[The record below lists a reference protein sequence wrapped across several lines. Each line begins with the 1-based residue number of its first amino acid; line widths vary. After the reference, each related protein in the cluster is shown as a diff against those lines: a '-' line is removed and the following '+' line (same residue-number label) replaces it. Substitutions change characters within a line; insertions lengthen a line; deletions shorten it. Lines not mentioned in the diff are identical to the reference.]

1 MGCAGLS
8 ANRGLT
14 LRTDHLIHRSMIRCR
29 YRYRK
34 QPVPSPCDAV
44 MLRSIA
50 LLSLLLTTPAW
61 AGPPLPSCY
70 AGLYLGEPARTTT
83 RTYYLF
89 VDQTTPLTDALKT
102 NIAELTANWGADGEH
117 VKIVRFS
124 ANVSGQY
131 TELMFDEFSDPP
143 PPQEYLFHLRADD
156 QQKLL
161 ACIKTRDDMFHK
173 LLNHAVSQT
182 LILSN
187 GKLPKTDLLYALKE
201 LTMKVLAPETNYDQT
216 VLLVSD
222 GLENSS
228 YASFY
233 QRKTTIKPIDVQK
246 TLEEISKY
254 NLIPN
259 WHGAKVYMFG
269 LGYLRDEKIYANPK
283 MLQPLK
289 DFWQSYFSLGKAQL
303 MELGTPELLVSR
315 LK

>member
-1 MGCAGLS
+1 MQTTQLFAVVTAIQSSLYTHPRDAAMRRS
-8 ANRGLT
+8 LT
-14 LRTDHLIHRSMIRCR
+14 LL
-29 YRYRK
+29 
-34 QPVPSPCDAV
+34 V
-44 MLRSIA
+44 SI
-50 LLSLLLTTPAW
+50 LLTTPVW

-70 AGLYLGEPARTTT
+70 AGLYLGEPERTTMHA
-83 RTYYLF
+83 YYLF
-89 VDQTTPLTDALKT
+89 VDQTTPLTAALKT
-102 NIAELTANWGADGEH
+102 NVADLTANWGGDGEH

-124 ANVSGQY
+124 ANIAGQY

-143 PPQEYLFHLRADD
+143 PTQEYLFHLRTDD
-156 QQKLL
+156 KAKLL
-161 ACIKTRDDMFHK
+161 ACLKARDEKFHK
-173 LLNHAVSQT
+173 QLQHAVNQT
-182 LILSN
+182 LILN
-187 GKLPKTDLLYALKE
+187 DGKLPKTDLLYALKE
-201 LTMKVLAPETNYDQT
+201 LATKIVLPETNYDQT

-233 QRKTTIKPIDVQK
+233 QRKAVKPLDVHK
-246 TLEEISKY
+246 TLDEISKF

-269 LGYLRDEKIYANPK
+269 LGYLRDDKIYANPK

-303 MELGTPELLVSR
+303 MELGTPELLVST